1 MFKKFN
7 LIQILSVIILGLSI
21 SAVFFPFKQAQFNVY
36 GAAVCPASWYGQE
49 ISATAYEYDPDPAD
63 GCRPCF
69 TTGYV
74 RCDSIGNL
82 SYRTITSYSG
92 TKATNGSWGVKSERC
107 SPYNV
112 WQATESRDSG
122 YISSA
127 GDINVSYFNYP
138 QMKFLSPGNYSYF
151 SRYVK
156 SYCNQTDWVFPQ
168 YTADGYLDF
177 NLSNGNLTVRNSH
190 RDGSWKEQ
198 SVAFSLGVP
207 PPPPLV
213 GTINIASNNSSSSW
227 TIAGPEIITGSG
239 ISAAYTD
246 KPEGIYTIVWNNVA
260 GYTTPS
266 TESQTLIAGGAITFI
281 GNYQLI
287 SPPPPPPPPAP
298 TSSPS
303 SKFKLE
309 EIIPE

>member
-1 MFKKFN
+1 MLK
-7 LIQILSVIILGLSI
+7 VIVI
-21 SAVFFPFKQAQFNVY
+21 KQ
-36 GAAVCPASWYGQE
+36 
-49 ISATAYEYDPDPAD
+49 
-63 GCRPCF
+63 
-69 TTGYV
+69 TGY
-74 RCDSIGNL
+74 
-82 SYRTITSYSG
+82 
-92 TKATNGSWGVKSERC
+92 
-107 SPYNV
+107 
-112 WQATESRDSG
+112 
-122 YISSA
+122 
-127 GDINVSYFNYP
+127 
-138 QMKFLSPGNYSYF
+138 
-151 SRYVK
+151 
-156 SYCNQTDWVFPQ
+156 